1 MAAVILL
8 LIIFSWYYMLFGMSM
23 NMQPV
28 ATWSYA
34 DIAVLMMMW
43 AIMMAGMMLPS
54 AYPVVMLVEQLNQKR
69 IHRQAS
75 YTPTLFFVLGYL
87 LAWTLYSVA
96 ISLIQYGLHYWALLN
111 PMMRSA
117 NPWFSAALL
126 IAAGSYQFTPLKQA
140 CLQRCRSPL
149 SLLSLHWQEGIRG
162 AVHLGFI
169 HGQYC
174 LGCCWFLMAL
184 LFVTGVMNLQW
195 IFILTAVVL
204 IEKVVA
210 KGPYIEKA
218 LGLLLITLGVISAL
232 SGGVGF
238 LN

>member
-87 LAWTLYSVA
+87 LAWTPA
-96 ISLIQYGLHYWALLN
+96 
-111 PMMRSA
+111 
-117 NPWFSAALL
+117 
-126 IAAGSYQFTPLKQA
+126 
-140 CLQRCRSPL
+140 
-149 SLLSLHWQEGIRG
+149 
-162 AVHLGFI
+162 
-169 HGQYC
+169 
-174 LGCCWFLMAL
+174 
-184 LFVTGVMNLQW
+184 
-195 IFILTAVVL
+195 
-204 IEKVVA
+204 
-210 KGPYIEKA
+210 
-218 LGLLLITLGVISAL
+218 
-232 SGGVGF
+232 
-238 LN
+238 